1 MAADLDVMAVDIDVI
16 KLVRLSPCCHCF
28 CFGPTHLQPA
38 NAKPGLNLYSA
49 GDAHSAAL
57 TSNGFL
63 FMWGSNEKGQL
74 GLPAAADV
82 AAQASVRPSPVP

>member
-1 MAADLDVMAVDIDVI
+1 M
-16 KLVRLSPCCHCF
+16 SGF
-28 CFGPTHLQPA
+28 
-38 NAKPGLNLYSA
+38 A

-82 AAQASVRPSPVP
+82 AAQASVRPFLCLHNAVSLIFFDLFL

>member
-1 MAADLDVMAVDIDVI
+1 MRDLT
-16 KLVRLSPCCHCF
+16 C
-28 CFGPTHLQPA
+28 
-38 NAKPGLNLYSA
+38 A
-49 GDAHSAAL
+49 GEAHSAAL

-82 AAQASVRPSPVP
+82 AAQASVSLACSASAILDAALF